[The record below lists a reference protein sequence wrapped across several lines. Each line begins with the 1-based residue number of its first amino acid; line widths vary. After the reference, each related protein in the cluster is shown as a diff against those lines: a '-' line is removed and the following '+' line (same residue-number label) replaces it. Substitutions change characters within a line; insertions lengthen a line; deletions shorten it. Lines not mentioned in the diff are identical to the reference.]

1 MSRGSATVCGSI
13 AYFGADG
20 SSQVHSYN
28 LYADE
33 WSTLPDCPTYNFT
46 PTVVNGL
53 VTAVAGQEN
62 EILDRYQVTNTLF
75 CFMQEGKKKNM
86 GGSLPTHAN

>member
-1 MSRGSATVCGSI
+1 MLAKGVKQCLATNSNTELEDMYYSGTMQNEHTQCKMSRGSATVCGSI

-33 WSTLPDCPTYNFT
+33 WSTLPDCPHT
-46 PTVVNGL
+46 
-53 VTAVAGQEN
+53 
-62 EILDRYQVTNTLF
+62 I
-75 CFMQEGKKKNM
+75 
-86 GGSLPTHAN
+86 